1 MAGVKTYIKLFR
13 SLEDWR
19 WYKDANTMRV
29 WIHLLLHANIKDC
42 DFEKIT
48 VHRGQLVTS
57 YASLAEALGLSVQN
71 VRTAIDHLKC
81 TGEIT
86 STKYPKYQVISIVC
100 FDTYQSV

>member
-57 YASLAEALGLSVQN
+57 YASLAEALDLSVKN
-71 VRTAIDHLKC
+71 VRTAIDHLKS
-81 TGEIT
+81 TGEVASKIY
-86 STKYPKYQVISIVC
+86 SKYQVITILC
-100 FDTYQSV
+100 YDKYQS